1 MAVKGLRVK
10 GVVESLGLFQ
20 NHRASEPQFEA
31 RASELQNLRA
41 SVKNQSF
48 RASEPQFEARASVK
62 NQSFRASEGRDRVL

>member
-41 SVKNQSF
+41 SVKNQGY
-48 RASEPQFEARASVK
+48 RASVK